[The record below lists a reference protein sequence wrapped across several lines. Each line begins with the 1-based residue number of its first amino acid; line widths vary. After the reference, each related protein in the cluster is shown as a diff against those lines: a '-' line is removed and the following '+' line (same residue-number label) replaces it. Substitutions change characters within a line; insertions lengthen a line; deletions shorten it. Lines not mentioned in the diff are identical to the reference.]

1 MDLLHTIFFTIV
13 TLGILVTIHEWGHFF
28 VARRCGVKV
37 LRFSVGFGKA
47 FYTWRDKQ
55 GTEFAVAAIPLGGY
69 VKMLDEREAEVPAEQ
84 HHLTFNRK
92 PVLQRIAIVAA
103 GPLVN
108 LIFAFLAYWV
118 MSVVG
123 VSTVAPIIGQVAE
136 QSYAAQAGVPVKSEI
151 IAIDG
156 HEVKDWNQVN
166 LRLAS
171 RVGESGEVR
180 LRLQEPDSTLQQDY
194 VIRLDDWRF
203 DVEKESPVFALGLTP
218 WRPVPEA
225 VLDYVVDD
233 SPAAVAGLQAGD
245 RIVQLQGRLIENWY
259 QLVAEVKANPEK
271 PLLLGVQR
279 DGETLSMTVIPQA
292 KTDDQG
298 QTHGY
303 MGAAAQAV
311 DWPEE
316 YKRTLRYDVIDAVIV
331 AFKDTVQMIVLILDS
346 IWKMIEGAISVKNLS
361 GPITIANVASA
372 SAESGLETYISFLAY
387 LSISLGILN
396 LLPIPVL
403 DGGHLL
409 YYTIELIRGKPV
421 SERVQVFGLKIGMVL
436 LFSVMFVAIFN
447 DIARL
452 W

>member
-1 MDLLHTIFFTIV
+1 MDLLHTLFFTVV

-55 GTEFAVAAIPLGGY
+55 GTEFAIAAIPLGGY
-69 VKMLDEREAEVPAEQ
+69 VKMLDEREGEVPAEQ
-84 HHLTFNRK
+84 QHLTFNRK

-108 LIFAFLAYWV
+108 LIFAFIAYWV

-123 VSTVAPIIGQVAE
+123 VSTVAPVIGQVAE
-136 QSYAAQAGVPVKSEI
+136 QSYAARAGVPVNSEI
-151 IAIDG
+151 VAIDG
-156 HEVKDWNQVN
+156 HTVKDWNQVN
-166 LRLAS
+166 LRLAA
-171 RVGESGEVR
+171 RVGETGEVA
-180 LRLQEPDSTLQQDY
+180 LRVKAPESTLLEDY
-194 VIRLDDWRF
+194 IIRLDDWRF
-203 DVEKESPVFALGLTP
+203 DIEKQSPVAALGLTP

-225 VLDYVVDD
+225 VLEYVVED
-233 SPAAVAGLQAGD
+233 SPAAKAGLQSGD
-245 RIVQLQGRLIENWY
+245 RIVQVENRAVENWY
-259 QLVAEVKANPEK
+259 QLVEAVKANPQQ
-271 PLLLGVQR
+271 PLLLDVMR
-279 DGETLSMTVIPQA
+279 DGATIAVTVIPQA
-292 KTDDQG
+292 KTDEQG
-298 QTHGY
+298 QTFGY
-303 MGAAAQAV
+303 MGAAAQPAE
-311 DWPEE
+311 WPEA
-316 YKRTLRYDVIDAVIV
+316 YKRTLRYDLIDAIAV
-331 AFKDTVQMIVLILDS
+331 AFKDTLQMIVLILDS

-421 SERVQVFGLKIGMVL
+421 SERVQVFGLKIGMLL